1 MPRKQSP
8 EKLVQRLIAEALRS
22 YLLAAKN
29 RRKALEYCDTAFDV
43 NRWEAK
49 GPQLSRLAATLARV
63 CDSISHEL
71 QNLYAIEDRLR
82 NATDKG
88 LHIVIEHVESPWR
101 TEPAQSANRENTS
114 TLHESAPT
122 PHQPPDTG
130 QKEVSP

>member
-71 QNLYAIEDRLR
+71 QNLYAIEERLR

-101 TEPAQSANRENTS
+101 SELAPSADKDAEALLQNPSPAQ
-114 TLHESAPT
+114 P
-122 PHQPPDTG
+122 QPAETG
-130 QKEVSP
+130 TKDA

>member
-1 MPRKQSP
+1 MSRKQSP
-8 EKLVQRLIAEALRS
+8 EKLVQRLIDEALRS

-29 RRKALEYCDTAFDV
+29 RRKALEYCDTAFEV

-71 QNLYAIEDRLR
+71 QNLYAIEERLR
-82 NATDKG
+82 NVADKG

-101 TEPAQSANRENTS
+101 PEYAQSTNRENTS

-122 PHQPPDTG
+122 PPQPPDTG

>member
-29 RRKALEYCDTAFDV
+29 RRKALEYCDTAFEV
-43 NRWEAK
+43 NRWETK

-71 QNLYAIEDRLR
+71 QNLYAIEERLR
-82 NATDKG
+82 QATDKG

-101 TEPAQSANRENTS
+101 PEYGQSADRTP
-114 TLHESAPT
+114 TDHLQADAPPQRQPSAT
-122 PHQPPDTG
+122 RAKD
-130 QKEVSP
+130 V

>member
-8 EKLVQRLIAEALRS
+8 EKLVQRLIDEALRS

-49 GPQLSRLAATLARV
+49 GPQLSRLAATLERV

-71 QNLYAIEDRLR
+71 QNLYAIEERLR
-82 NATDKG
+82 QATDKG
-88 LHIVIEHVESPWR
+88 LHIVIEHVDSPWR
-101 TEPAQSANRENTS
+101 SEC
-114 TLHESAPT
+114 
-122 PHQPPDTG
+122 HQNADGDTAAHS
-130 QKEVSP
+130 QAEMPLQP

>member
-1 MPRKQSP
+1 MSRKQSP
-8 EKLVQRLIAEALRS
+8 EKLVQRLIDEALRS

-71 QNLYAIEDRLR
+71 QNLYAIEERLR

-101 TEPAQSANRENTS
+101 SELAQSADKEA
-114 TLHESAPT
+114 EAPLQNLA
-122 PHQPPDTG
+122 PPQPQPAETVAKDA
-130 QKEVSP
+130 

>member
-1 MPRKQSP
+1 MSRKQSP
-8 EKLVQRLIAEALRS
+8 EKLVQRLIDEALRS

-29 RRKALEYCDTAFDV
+29 RRKALEYCDTAFEV

-71 QNLYAIEDRLR
+71 QNLYAIEERLR
-82 NATDKG
+82 NVADKG

-101 TEPAQSANRENTS
+101 SELAQSADKEA
-114 TLHESAPT
+114 EAPLQNLA
-122 PHQPPDTG
+122 PPQPQPAETVAKDA
-130 QKEVSP
+130 

>member
-8 EKLVQRLIAEALRS
+8 EKLVQRLIDEALRS

-29 RRKALEYCDTAFDV
+29 RRKALEYCDMAFDV

-71 QNLYAIEDRLR
+71 QNLYAIEERLR
-82 NATDKG
+82 QATDKG

-101 TEPAQSANRENTS
+101 SELAQSAEK
-114 TLHESAPT
+114 EAEAPLQNLA
-122 PHQPPDTG
+122 PPQPQPAETVAKDA
-130 QKEVSP
+130 

>member
-29 RRKALEYCDTAFDV
+29 RRKALEYCDTAFEV
-43 NRWEAK
+43 NRWETK

-71 QNLYAIEDRLR
+71 QNLYAIEERLR
-82 NATDKG
+82 QATDKG

-101 TEPAQSANRENTS
+101 TEYAQSADRENTS
-114 TLHESAPT
+114 SAYECAPT
-122 PHQPPDTG
+122 PPQPPDTG
-130 QKEVSP
+130 QEVSP

>member
-8 EKLVQRLIAEALRS
+8 ERMIQRLIDEALRS
-22 YLLAAKN
+22 YLIAAKN

-71 QNLYAIEDRLR
+71 QNLYALEERLR
-82 NATDKG
+82 QVADKG
-88 LHIVIEHVESPWR
+88 LHIVIEHVDSACRPES
-101 TEPAQSANRENTS
+101 AQSPEATQNP
-114 TLHESAPT
+114 APT
-122 PHQPPDTG
+122 QLGPSDTG
-130 QKEVSP
+130 AKNA

>member
-1 MPRKQSP
+1 MSRKQSP
-8 EKLVQRLIAEALRS
+8 EKLVQRLIDEALRS

-29 RRKALEYCDTAFDV
+29 RRKALEYCDTAFEV

-71 QNLYAIEDRLR
+71 QNLYAIEERLR
-82 NATDKG
+82 NVADKG

-101 TEPAQSANRENTS
+101 SELAQSAEKDAEALLQN
-114 TLHESAPT
+114 LAP
-122 PHQPPDTG
+122 PQPQPAGTRAKD
-130 QKEVSP
+130 V

>member
-8 EKLVQRLIAEALRS
+8 EKLVQRLIDEALRS

-29 RRKALEYCDTAFDV
+29 RREALEYCDMAFDV
-43 NRWEAK
+43 NRWEEK

-71 QNLYAIEDRLR
+71 QNLYAIEERLR
-82 NATDKG
+82 QATDKG

-101 TEPAQSANRENTS
+101 ADHIQSADRAPDVCLQAE
-114 TLHESAPT
+114 TLPQR
-122 PHQPPDTG
+122 QPADA
-130 QKEVSP
+130 EVKDA

>member
-71 QNLYAIEDRLR
+71 QNLYAIEERLR

-88 LHIVIEHVESPWR
+88 LHIVIEHVESHWR
-101 TEPAQSANRENTS
+101 PEAG
-114 TLHESAPT
+114 APDQLYS
-122 PHQPPDTG
+122 PETG
-130 QKEVSP
+130 HSEH

>member
-71 QNLYAIEDRLR
+71 QNLYAIEERLR

-101 TEPAQSANRENTS
+101 PEYGQSANRTP
-114 TLHESAPT
+114 TDHLQADAP
-122 PHQPPDTG
+122 PQPQPADTRA
-130 QKEVSP
+130 KDV